1 MVAPVTHEPSQKAC
15 ILRFFATYSKVAHNI
30 ESVNLSAVSAA
41 RQAAGLCDRRERRVA
56 RARLEEGSSCAA
68 RAEPTSEQGQGVREL
83 NHGGMILQRRGASI
97 VKVPVNPGCGG
108 GFI

>member
-1 MVAPVTHEPSQKAC
+1 M
-15 ILRFFATYSKVAHNI
+15 
-30 ESVNLSAVSAA
+30 
-41 RQAAGLCDRRERRVA
+41 A

-68 RAEPTSEQGQGVREL
+68 RAEPTAEQRQGVREL

-108 GFI
+108 FYLGHDPASGVTYHSGDRPDGGPFYGQGRTLVQGT